1 MHYTLYQPELRPEI
15 NRNPSTAIPDMTMS
29 IQEILRQSRIGTLPA
44 ELVRSVLYDESDD
57 FDSVLAENVES
68 YDLVDKERELSKLR
82 QKFYSMRNMPDPAL
96 SKNKDSGGGSGE
108 DTATAETGV
117 DKQAQTSEK

>member
-82 QKFYSMRNMPDPAL
+82 QKFYSMRNIPDPAL
-96 SKNKDSGGGSGE
+96 NRSGRAGEGSGE
-108 DTATAETGV
+108 DGKDAEPAV
-117 DKQAQTSEK
+117 DEHKQVSEK